1 MGNSVITIRGLCKS
15 HQKQEVLHDFSLN
28 VERGHI
34 CGLIGPN
41 GAGKTTIMKILAGFF
56 FPTKGELELFGSSE
70 DLDDSRT
77 RMSFMIEQPIIAGSM
92 TARQNLEYI
101 RYLRG
106 YPDETRIDEIL
117 ELVGLA
123 NTGKKRANKFSL
135 GMKQR
140 LGIGMALLPKPEIMV
155 LDEPVNGLDPEGI
168 VEVRQLIKRMQEEW
182 GVTVLISS
190 HLLSELSELCTDFSI
205 ISHGELIE
213 NLSRE
218 ELLVK
223 CRNHIALRTDDI
235 NKTAAVLEDKLS
247 IHDYKVIHG
256 EEIQIFE
263 HLGDIHCIS
272 KTLTD
277 NGLVIT
283 KLNEEGQNLED
294 YYLEKAGGRHEY
306 YHEVANVYHEAKGR
320 FADRHIH
327 SRCCG
332 NVNRIF
338 AESESWRCLFT
349 AWIFCYVHCIVYSRY
364 GDNLL
369 LLRKNTDV

>member
-1 MGNSVITIRGLCKS
+1 MVNSVITMRRLCKS
-15 HQKQEVLHDFSLN
+15 YKKQEVLHDFSLT

-70 DLDDSRT
+70 DLDDSRA
-77 RMSFMIEQPIIAGSM
+77 RMSFMIEQPIISGSM
-92 TARQNLEYI
+92 TARENLEYV
-101 RYLRG
+101 RFLRG
-106 YPDETRIDEIL
+106 YPDEKRIDEIL
-117 ELVGLA
+117 NLVGLSD
-123 NTGKKRANKFSL
+123 TGKKRAGKFSL

-205 ISHGELIE
+205 ISHGNLIE

-218 ELLVK
+218 ELLIK
-223 CRNHIALRTDDI
+223 CRNHIALRTNDI

-247 IHDYKVIHG
+247 IHDYKVMHG

-263 HLGDIHCIS
+263 HLGDIHRIS

-277 NGLVIT
+277 HGLVIT
-283 KLNEEGQNLED
+283 KLNEEGQYLED
-294 YYLEKAGGRHEY
+294 YYLEKAGGRHE
-306 YHEVANVYHEAKGR
+306 
-320 FADRHIH
+320 
-327 SRCCG
+327 
-332 NVNRIF
+332 
-338 AESESWRCLFT
+338 
-349 AWIFCYVHCIVYSRY
+349 
-364 GDNLL
+364 
-369 LLRKNTDV
+369 

>member
-1 MGNSVITIRGLCKS
+1 MGNSVITMRGLCKS
-15 HQKQEVLHDFSLN
+15 YKKQEVLHDFSLT
-28 VERGHI
+28 VDRGHI

-41 GAGKTTIMKILAGFF
+41 GAGKTTIMKILAGMF
-56 FPTKGELELFGSSE
+56 FPSKGELELFGSSE
-70 DLDDSRT
+70 NLDDSRA
-77 RMSFMIEQPIIAGSM
+77 RMSFMIEQPIISGSM

-106 YPDETRIDEIL
+106 YPDEKRIDEIL

-123 NTGKKRANKFSL
+123 NTGKKRVNKFSL

-205 ISHGELIE
+205 INHGNLIE

-223 CRNHIALRTDDI
+223 CRNHIVLRTDNIDC
-235 NKTAAVLEDKLS
+235 TAAVLEDKLS
-247 IHDYKVIHG
+247 VHDYKVVHG

-263 HLGDIHCIS
+263 HLSDIHHIS

-283 KLNEEGQNLED
+283 RLNEEGQNLED
-294 YYLEKAGGRHEY
+294 YYLEKAGGRNE
-306 YHEVANVYHEAKGR
+306 
-320 FADRHIH
+320 
-327 SRCCG
+327 
-332 NVNRIF
+332 
-338 AESESWRCLFT
+338 
-349 AWIFCYVHCIVYSRY
+349 
-364 GDNLL
+364 
-369 LLRKNTDV
+369 

>member
-1 MGNSVITIRGLCKS
+1 MDNSVITMRGLCKS
-15 HQKQEVLHDFSLN
+15 YKKQEVLHDFSLT

-41 GAGKTTIMKILAGFF
+41 GAGKTTIMKILSGIIKQDRGAIAF
-56 FPTKGELELFGSSE
+56 FGSGD
-70 DLDDSRT
+70 DLGKSRE
-77 RMSFMIEQPIIAGSM
+77 RMSFMVEKPIILKSM
-92 TARQNLEYI
+92 TARDNVEYI
-101 RYLRG
+101 RIMRG
-106 YPDETRIDEIL
+106 YPDDRRVDEIL

-123 NTGKKRANKFSL
+123 DTGNKTADKFSL

-168 VEVRQLIKRMQEEW
+168 VEVRRLIKRMQEEW

-205 ISHGELIE
+205 ISHGRLIE

-235 NKTAAVLEDKLS
+235 NRTAAVLEDKLS
-247 IHDYKVIHG
+247 THDYKVIHG
-256 EEIQIFE
+256 EEIHIYE
-263 HLGDIHCIS
+263 MTEDILRLS

-283 KLNEEGQNLED
+283 RLDEEGQTLED
-294 YYLEKAGGRHEY
+294 YYLEKVGAQHE
-306 YHEVANVYHEAKGR
+306 
-320 FADRHIH
+320 
-327 SRCCG
+327 
-332 NVNRIF
+332 
-338 AESESWRCLFT
+338 
-349 AWIFCYVHCIVYSRY
+349 
-364 GDNLL
+364 
-369 LLRKNTDV
+369 

>member
-1 MGNSVITIRGLCKS
+1 MGNSVITMRGLCKS
-15 HQKQEVLHDFSLN
+15 YQKQEVLHDFSLT

-41 GAGKTTIMKILAGFF
+41 GAGKTTIMKILAGLF
-56 FPTKGELELFGSSE
+56 FPSKGELELFGSRNN
-70 DLDDSRT
+70 LDDSRG

-92 TARQNLEYI
+92 TARQNIEYI

-106 YPDETRIDEIL
+106 YPDEKRIDEIL
-117 ELVGLA
+117 DLVGLA
-123 NTGKKRANKFSL
+123 NTGKKRAAKFSL

-205 ISHGELIE
+205 ISHGSLIE

-223 CRNHIALRTDDI
+223 CRNHITLRTDDI
-235 NKTAAVLEDKLS
+235 NKTAAILEDKLQ
-247 IHDYKVIHG
+247 IADYKVIHG

-263 HLGDIHCIS
+263 HLSDIHHIS

-283 KLNEEGQNLED
+283 RLNEEGQNLED
-294 YYLEKAGGRHEY
+294 YYLEKVGGRNE
-306 YHEVANVYHEAKGR
+306 
-320 FADRHIH
+320 
-327 SRCCG
+327 
-332 NVNRIF
+332 
-338 AESESWRCLFT
+338 
-349 AWIFCYVHCIVYSRY
+349 
-364 GDNLL
+364 
-369 LLRKNTDV
+369 

>member
-1 MGNSVITIRGLCKS
+1 MGNSVITMKGLCKS
-15 HQKQEVLHDFSLN
+15 YNKQEVLHDFSLT

-41 GAGKTTIMKILAGFF
+41 GAGKTTIVKILAGMF
-56 FPTKGELELFGSSE
+56 FPTKGELELFGSPD
-70 DLDDSRT
+70 DLDDARA
-77 RMSFMIEQPIIAGSM
+77 RMSFMIEQPIISDSM

-106 YPDETRIDEIL
+106 YPDEKRIDEIL
-117 ELVGLA
+117 DLVGLA

-213 NLSRE
+213 NLSHE
-218 ELLVK
+218 ELLVR

-235 NKTAAVLEDKLS
+235 NKTAAILEDKLQIS
-247 IHDYKVIHG
+247 DYKVIHG
-256 EEIQIFE
+256 EEIHIFE
-263 HLGDIHCIS
+263 RLGDIPHIS

-277 NGLVIT
+277 SGLVIT

-294 YYLEKAGGRHEY
+294 YYLEKVGGRNE
-306 YHEVANVYHEAKGR
+306 
-320 FADRHIH
+320 
-327 SRCCG
+327 
-332 NVNRIF
+332 
-338 AESESWRCLFT
+338 
-349 AWIFCYVHCIVYSRY
+349 
-364 GDNLL
+364 
-369 LLRKNTDV
+369 

>member
-1 MGNSVITIRGLCKS
+1 MVNSVITMRRLCKS
-15 HQKQEVLHDFSLN
+15 YKKQEVLHDFSLT

-56 FPTKGELELFGSSE
+56 FPSKGELELFGSPE
-70 DLDDSRT
+70 NLDDSRA
-77 RMSFMIEQPIIAGSM
+77 RMSFMIEQPIISGSM
-92 TARQNLEYI
+92 TARENLEYV
-101 RYLRG
+101 RFLRG
-106 YPDETRIDEIL
+106 YPDEKRIDEIL
-117 ELVGLA
+117 NLVGLSD
-123 NTGKKRANKFSL
+123 TGKKRAGKFSL

-205 ISHGELIE
+205 ISHGNLIE

-256 EEIQIFE
+256 EEIHIFE
-263 HLGDIHCIS
+263 QLDNLLHIS

-277 NGLVIT
+277 HGLIIT

-294 YYLEKAGGRHEY
+294 YYLEKVGGRHE
-306 YHEVANVYHEAKGR
+306 
-320 FADRHIH
+320 
-327 SRCCG
+327 
-332 NVNRIF
+332 
-338 AESESWRCLFT
+338 
-349 AWIFCYVHCIVYSRY
+349 
-364 GDNLL
+364 
-369 LLRKNTDV
+369 

>member
-1 MGNSVITIRGLCKS
+1 MRGLCKS
-15 HQKQEVLHDFSLN
+15 YKKQEVLHNLSLT

-56 FPTKGELELFGSSE
+56 FPTKGELELFDSS
-70 DLDDSRT
+70 DNLDDSRA

-92 TARQNLEYI
+92 TARENLEYI

-106 YPDETRIDEIL
+106 YPDEKRIDEIL
-117 ELVGLA
+117 ELVGLVG
-123 NTGKKRANKFSL
+123 TGKKHANKFSL

-168 VEVRQLIKRMQEEW
+168 VEIRQLIKRMQEEW

-205 ISHGELIE
+205 ISHGNLIE
-213 NLSRE
+213 NLSHE

-223 CRNHIALRTDDI
+223 CRGHIALKTNDI
-235 NKTAAVLEDKLS
+235 NKTAVILEDKLS
-247 IHDYKVIHG
+247 IHDYKVILG
-256 EEIQIFE
+256 EKIHIFE
-263 HLGDIHCIS
+263 RLDDILRIS

-294 YYLEKAGGRHEY
+294 YYLEKVGGRHE
-306 YHEVANVYHEAKGR
+306 
-320 FADRHIH
+320 
-327 SRCCG
+327 
-332 NVNRIF
+332 
-338 AESESWRCLFT
+338 
-349 AWIFCYVHCIVYSRY
+349 
-364 GDNLL
+364 
-369 LLRKNTDV
+369 

>member
-1 MGNSVITIRGLCKS
+1 MGNSVITMRGLCKS
-15 HQKQEVLHDFSLN
+15 YKNQEVLHDFSLT

-70 DLDDSRT
+70 DLDDSRA

-92 TARQNLEYI
+92 TARENLQYI

-106 YPDETRIDEIL
+106 YPDEKRIDEIL

-123 NTGKKRANKFSL
+123 HTGKKRANKFSL

-218 ELLVK
+218 ELLIR

-263 HLGDIHCIS
+263 HLSDIHHIS

-283 KLNEEGQNLED
+283 RLNEEGQNLED
-294 YYLEKAGGRHEY
+294 YYLEKAGGRNE
-306 YHEVANVYHEAKGR
+306 
-320 FADRHIH
+320 
-327 SRCCG
+327 
-332 NVNRIF
+332 
-338 AESESWRCLFT
+338 
-349 AWIFCYVHCIVYSRY
+349 
-364 GDNLL
+364 
-369 LLRKNTDV
+369 

>member
-1 MGNSVITIRGLCKS
+1 MGNSVITMRGLCKS
-15 HQKQEVLHDFSLN
+15 YKKQEVLHDFSLT

-70 DLDDSRT
+70 DLDDSRA
-77 RMSFMIEQPIIAGSM
+77 RMSFMIEQPIISGSM
-92 TARQNLEYI
+92 TARENLEYV
-101 RYLRG
+101 RFLRG
-106 YPDETRIDEIL
+106 YPDEKRIDEIL
-117 ELVGLA
+117 NLVGLSD
-123 NTGKKRANKFSL
+123 TGKKRAGKFSL

-218 ELLVK
+218 ELLIR

-263 HLGDIHCIS
+263 HLGDIHRIS

-277 NGLVIT
+277 HGLVIT
-283 KLNEEGQNLED
+283 KLNEEGQYLED
-294 YYLEKAGGRHEY
+294 YYLEKAGGRHE
-306 YHEVANVYHEAKGR
+306 
-320 FADRHIH
+320 
-327 SRCCG
+327 
-332 NVNRIF
+332 
-338 AESESWRCLFT
+338 
-349 AWIFCYVHCIVYSRY
+349 
-364 GDNLL
+364 
-369 LLRKNTDV
+369 

>member
-1 MGNSVITIRGLCKS
+1 MDNSVITMRGLCKS
-15 HQKQEVLHDFSLN
+15 YKKQEVLHDFSLS

-41 GAGKTTIMKILAGFF
+41 GAGKTTVMKILAGFF
-56 FPTKGELELFGSSE
+56 FPSKGELELFGSR
-70 DLDDSRT
+70 DNLDDSRG
-77 RMSFMIEQPIIAGSM
+77 RMSFMIEQPIISGSM
-92 TARQNLEYI
+92 TARENLQYI

-106 YPDETRIDEIL
+106 YPDEKRIEEIL
-117 ELVGLA
+117 DIVGLA
-123 NTGKKRANKFSL
+123 STCKKRAAKFSL

-205 ISHGELIE
+205 ISHGNLIE

-218 ELLVK
+218 ELLIK

-235 NKTAAVLEDKLS
+235 NKTAAVLEDKLY

-263 HLGDIHCIS
+263 QLDDVHHIS

-283 KLNEEGQNLED
+283 RLNEEGQNLED
-294 YYLEKAGGRHEY
+294 YYLEKAGGRNE
-306 YHEVANVYHEAKGR
+306 
-320 FADRHIH
+320 
-327 SRCCG
+327 
-332 NVNRIF
+332 
-338 AESESWRCLFT
+338 
-349 AWIFCYVHCIVYSRY
+349 
-364 GDNLL
+364 
-369 LLRKNTDV
+369 

>member
-1 MGNSVITIRGLCKS
+1 MGNSVITMRGLCKS
-15 HQKQEVLHDFSLN
+15 YKKQEVLHDFSLT

-41 GAGKTTIMKILAGFF
+41 GAGKTTIMKILAGLF
-56 FPTKGELELFGSSE
+56 FPTKGELELFGSP
-70 DLDDSRT
+70 DNLDDSRA

-106 YPDETRIDEIL
+106 YPDEKRIDEIL

-182 GVTVLISS
+182 DVTVLISS

-223 CRNHIALRTDDI
+223 CRGHIALQTDDI
-235 NKTAAVLEDKLS
+235 NRTAAVLEDKLQIS
-247 IHDYKVIHG
+247 DYKVIHG
-256 EEIQIFE
+256 EEIHIFE
-263 HLGDIHCIS
+263 QLGDILHIS
-272 KTLTD
+272 KTLTE

-294 YYLEKAGGRHEY
+294 YYLEKVGGRHE
-306 YHEVANVYHEAKGR
+306 
-320 FADRHIH
+320 
-327 SRCCG
+327 
-332 NVNRIF
+332 
-338 AESESWRCLFT
+338 
-349 AWIFCYVHCIVYSRY
+349 
-364 GDNLL
+364 
-369 LLRKNTDV
+369 

>member
-1 MGNSVITIRGLCKS
+1 MGNSVIAMRGLCKS
-15 HQKQEVLHDFSLN
+15 YKKQEVLHDFSLS

-56 FPTKGELELFGSSE
+56 FPSRGELELFGSP
-70 DLDDSRT
+70 DNLDDSRA

-106 YPDETRIDEIL
+106 YPDEKRIDEIL

-205 ISHGELIE
+205 ISHGKLIE
-213 NLSRE
+213 NFSRE

-235 NKTAAVLEDKLS
+235 NRTAAILEEKLS
-247 IHDYKVIHG
+247 IADYKVMHG
-256 EEIQIFE
+256 EEIHIFE
-263 HLGDIHCIS
+263 QLDNLLHIS

-277 NGLVIT
+277 HGLIIT

-294 YYLEKAGGRHEY
+294 YYLEKAGEQHE
-306 YHEVANVYHEAKGR
+306 
-320 FADRHIH
+320 
-327 SRCCG
+327 
-332 NVNRIF
+332 
-338 AESESWRCLFT
+338 
-349 AWIFCYVHCIVYSRY
+349 
-364 GDNLL
+364 
-369 LLRKNTDV
+369 